1 MDWIENLKE
10 PITKLDILYG
20 VISYLICKW
29 GIIIFEIGKKVYK
42 NIKENKQ

>member
-20 VISYLICKW
+20 VMGYVIYKW
-29 GIIIFEIGKKVYK
+29 SMIIFEISKKVYK
-42 NIKENKQ
+42 NIKDNKR

>member
-20 VISYLICKW
+20 VTGYLIYKW
-29 GIIIFEIGKKVYK
+29 CIIIFEISKTIYK
-42 NIKENKQ
+42 NVKKNKQ

>member
-20 VISYLICKW
+20 VMGYLIYKW
-29 GIIIFEIGKKVYK
+29 GMIIFEIGKKVYK
-42 NIKENKQ
+42 NIKEDKR

>member
-20 VISYLICKW
+20 VMGYLIYKL
-29 GIIIFEIGKKVYK
+29 GTITFEICKNVYK
-42 NIKENKQ
+42 NIREDKR

>member
-20 VISYLICKW
+20 ISGYLIYKW
-29 GIIIFEIGKKVYK
+29 GIIGIEILKTIYK
-42 NIKENKQ
+42 NVKNDKV